1 MTLTN
6 FDSSLL
12 SLKKSQKALYAW
24 KNNNDALVNLGRSV
38 LQEQP
43 TYQSANVVAMR
54 KRGECVCLKDS
65 SENPYDFNG
74 LSRGGGNWQWCAFSK
89 KARKN
94 VKKVAV
100 YNTFFWIY

>member
-65 SENPYDFNG
+65 SANPYDFNG
-74 LSRGGGNWQWCAFSK
+74 LSFGGGNWQ
-89 KARKN
+89 
-94 VKKVAV
+94 
-100 YNTFFWIY
+100 

>member
-24 KNNNDALVNLGRSV
+24 KSQNDVLVNLGRSV

-54 KRGECVCLKDS
+54 KRGDCVCLKDTS
-65 SENPYDFNG
+65 ANPYDFNG
-74 LSRGGGNWQWCAFSK
+74 LSKCGSGSWQ
-89 KARKN
+89 
-94 VKKVAV
+94 
-100 YNTFFWIY
+100 